1 MLLLILVVS
10 LPFTFAATGVDV
22 SSLYSSSDYSCLHG
36 QGISFVIPRA
46 YRSSGSPDPN
56 ACSTIKAAHAG
67 GIQFV
72 DVYIFP
78 CPTCGNPQG
87 QISSMVSALKSAGC
101 SQTNSTSQGSS
112 GWGQIWLD
120 IEGTQYWTSSESS
133 NQAFYNGMV
142 AEAKALGIPVGVYS
156 SASQWNPIFGS
167 GFNGGG
173 LQLWL
178 ADWTGSCNKIGT
190 APGFGGFSK
199 VGVQQYVGDTTDCGM
214 SIDRDCY

>member
-1 MLLLILVVS
+1 MRRSI
-10 LPFTFAATGVDV
+10 FGAD
-22 SSLYSSSDYSCLHG
+22 
-36 QGISFVIPRA
+36 
-46 YRSSGSPDPN
+46 RSSGSPDPN
-56 ACSTIKAAHAG
+56 ACNTIKAAHAG

-101 SQTNSTSQGSS
+101 SQTNSTSQGSA

-120 IEGTQYWTSSESS
+120 IEGTQYWTSSTSS

-142 AEAKALGIPVGVYS
+142 SEAKALGIPVGVYS

-167 GFNGGG
+167 SFNGGG

-190 APGFGGFSK
+190 APGFGGFTK
-199 VGVQQYVGDTTDCGM
+199 VGLQQYVGDTTSCGM